1 MKTESETLKAWYSS
15 KEIADYLGISKG
27 TLYKMTKNNKIPF
40 QQVGKLLRFS
50 RDEINAWVLNN
61 GKMK

>member
-1 MKTESETLKAWYSS
+1 MKSEIDSHKTWYSS
-15 KEIADYLGISKG
+15 KEIADYLGISKS
-27 TLYKMTKNNKIPF
+27 TLYKMTKQNKIPF
-40 QQVGKLLRFS
+40 QHVGKLLRFS

>member
-1 MKTESETLKAWYSS
+1 MKNESDAHKTWYSS

-27 TLYKMTKNNKIPF
+27 TLYKMTKQNKIPF
-40 QQVGKLLRFS
+40 QHVGKLLRFS
-50 RDEINAWVLNN
+50 RDEINAWVFNN